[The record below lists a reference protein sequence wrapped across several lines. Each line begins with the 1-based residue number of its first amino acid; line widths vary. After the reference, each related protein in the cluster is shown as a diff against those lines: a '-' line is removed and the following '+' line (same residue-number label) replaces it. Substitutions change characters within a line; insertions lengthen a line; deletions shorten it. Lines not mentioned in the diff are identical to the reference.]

1 MLSVNGRISW
11 SRRRWSGGP
20 EGSVCPVDP
29 LVDET
34 AAAVS
39 VGVRQL
45 CCREGTQAR
54 SFARGREN
62 LKHAAQLQTGEEL
75 FRQIVESEGKAV
87 LLASD
92 CEQLELDWSGAQCLA
107 LTPQGPGTTRL
118 YASADGVLVPT
129 TTQAEKDKRRQTV
142 QQWRK
147 TTPRRRR
154 GKLQRLR
161 GVKQGS
167 DQRYK
172 QIYVTVFYDQTQEH
186 RLVGV
191 TRKQVQGLKRLL
203 KRDGER
209 VGLLSA
215 KERLGI
221 IDGAVC
227 LKSNLEEVPLQRIVL
242 DFYHFS
248 EHVGQAG
255 VATLG
260 KDTPASQG
268 WLGKVLH
275 TARHEGYK
283 PFFQQLIEWRSP
295 LRGGKRRAAD
305 TLLGYVAPRQEMIRY
320 EECDRQGWDVG
331 SGPMESMCGVTTDRI
346 KGRGRRW
353 DLDNAEA
360 VMALEALYQSS
371 GLWDRYWA
379 NAFHHRN

>member
-1 MLSVNGRISW
+1 
-11 SRRRWSGGP
+11 
-20 EGSVCPVDP
+20 VDR

-34 AAAVS
+34 ETAVS

-62 LKHAAQLQTGEEL
+62 LKHAAQLHVGEEL
-75 FRQIVESEGKAV
+75 FRQIVESEGQAV
-87 LLASD
+87 LRAGE
-92 CEQLELDWSGAQCLA
+92 CAQLELDWSGRDCLA
-107 LTPQGPGTTRL
+107 TTPQEQATTRL
-118 YASADGVLVPT
+118 YVSADGVLVPT
-129 TTQAEKDKRRQTV
+129 ITRAEKDKRRATAKR
-142 QQWRK
+142 WRQD
-147 TTPRRRR
+147 TPRKQR
-154 GKLQRLR
+154 GKLKRL
-161 GVKQGS
+161 GAVKQGS

-172 QIYVTVFYDQTQEH
+172 QIYVTVIHDQDQAH

-191 TRKQVQGLKRLL
+191 TRKQVPGLQRLL

-215 KERLGI
+215 RERVGI

-227 LKSNLEEVPLQRIVL
+227 LKSNLEVLPLQATVL

-248 EHVGQAG
+248 EHVGQAA

-260 KDTPASQG
+260 PDTPESKAFLDQALS
-268 WLGKVLH
+268 
-275 TARHEGYK
+275 TARHEGYG
-283 PFFQQLIEWRSP
+283 PFFQQIIEWRTP

-305 TLLGYVAPRQEMIRY
+305 ALIGYVAPRQEMIRY
-320 EECDRQGWDVG
+320 DECDRKGWDVG

-353 DLDNAEA
+353 DIDHAEA
-360 VMALEALYQSS
+360 LMAIEALYQST

-379 NAFHHRN
+379 DAFHHRN